1 MGLPPQQQSYG
12 RKRAGELCVSATYDL
27 CRYKTVAWTGYVESS
42 TAMALDITKTET
54 FVPFLW
60 IVSKTMLVVSLFSMF
75 SKHALSWDRHST
87 TATAHNGTDS
97 STGIAD
103 DCRHVGALG
112 PPQLLDVLDR
122 MLAVV
127 ILLLVL
133 CERSM
138 DMYVVSRSD
147 VTQKMA
153 RKTLTGLNTHIVS
166 DIFVGFCLLHVVKS
180 QSQVFV
186 CAQAYGLTLS
196 SCLWFG
202 VGIAF
207 FVYETRLNKKISLHD
222 HDRANRYSPQQAC
235 SSSRADALRVVAPFL
250 CYAAGVFLM
259 SISITSPCLHAVYA
273 GMAYSEY
280 CLRLVLYAFYVCA
293 RCYTQGV
300 PGDSCIDEIPN
311 LVLFG
316 WIVLI
321 PRPLLY
327 TSVFIT
333 VVVYTYLSDPPRR
346 PSLLP
351 VVGGHD
357 TQVPSASAASASAAS
372 SSAAATA
379 ASMTSTSSLSQVL
392 SRNHTRI
399 HPPPPAHHGA
409 SPTPRDSSSNL
420 AFMAQLQTMEQSI
433 QGGKHRAT
441 HLARALF

>member
-1 MGLPPQQQSYG
+1 M
-12 RKRAGELCVSATYDL
+12 T
-27 CRYKTVAWTGYVESS
+27 
-42 TAMALDITKTET
+42 LDITKTET

-60 IVSKTMLVVSLFSMF
+60 IIFKTMLVVSLFGMF
-75 SKHALSWDRHST
+75 SKHTLSWDRHST

-97 STGIAD
+97 SAGTAA

-112 PPQLLDVLDR
+112 PDVLDR

-153 RKTLTGLNTHIVS
+153 RKTPTGLNTHIVS

-180 QSQVFV
+180 QVFV
-186 CAQAYGLTLS
+186 CAQGYGLTLS

-222 HDRANRYSPQQAC
+222 HDRAHRYSPQLAC
-235 SSSRADALRVVAPFL
+235 APAAGSNADVLRAVAPFL

-321 PRPLLY
+321 PGPLLY
-327 TSVFIT
+327 TSVFVT
-333 VVVYTYLSDPPRR
+333 VVAYTYLSGPPRR
-346 PSLLP
+346 ALLLP

-357 TQVPSASAASASAAS
+357 TTVPSASAASASA

-379 ASMTSTSSLSQVL
+379 ASMMQQLNASTSLSSSSSSSQLL
-392 SRNHTRI
+392 SRNHTRM
-399 HPPPPAHHGA
+399 HHPPPAHHGA
-409 SPTPRDSSSNL
+409 SQTPRDDGNNL
-420 AFMAQLQTMEQSI
+420 AFMAQLHTMEQSI
-433 QGGKHRAT
+433 QGGSHRAKNHT
-441 HLARALF
+441 RALF

>member
-1 MGLPPQQQSYG
+1 
-12 RKRAGELCVSATYDL
+12 
-27 CRYKTVAWTGYVESS
+27 
-42 TAMALDITKTET
+42 
-54 FVPFLW
+54 
-60 IVSKTMLVVSLFSMF
+60 MLVVSLFSMF

-87 TATAHNGTDS
+87 PATPHNGTDS
-97 STGIAD
+97 STGIAA
-103 DCRHVGALG
+103 DCWHVGALG
-112 PPQLLDVLDR
+112 PPQLQDVLDR

-180 QSQVFV
+180 QVFV
-186 CAQAYGLTLS
+186 CAQGYGLTLS

-235 SSSRADALRVVAPFL
+235 SSSSRADALRAVAPFL

-346 PSLLP
+346 ASLLP

-372 SSAAATA
+372 SCAAATA
-379 ASMTSTSSLSQVL
+379 ASMMQQLNTSTSLSSSSSLSQVL
-392 SRNHTRI
+392 SRNHTRTQ
-399 HPPPPAHHGA
+399 PPQAAHHGA